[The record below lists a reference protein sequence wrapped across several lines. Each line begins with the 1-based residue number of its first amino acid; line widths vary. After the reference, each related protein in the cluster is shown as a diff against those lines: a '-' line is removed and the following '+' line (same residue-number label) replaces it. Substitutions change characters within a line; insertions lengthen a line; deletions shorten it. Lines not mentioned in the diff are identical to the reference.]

1 MTLEQFCAA
10 LASSTMVTVIDSDDN
25 ELIKFFSSGYLEI
38 DSALLGRKVEKLM
51 ISKKLADA
59 SCIVQVQTTSPP
71 SA

>member
-10 LASSTMVTVIDSDDN
+10 LASSTMITVIDSDEI

-38 DSALLGRKVEKLM
+38 DSALLERKVEKLM

-59 SCIVQVQTTSPP
+59 SCIVQVQTAIPP

>member
-10 LASSTMVTVIDSDDN
+10 LASSTMVTVVDSDGN

-38 DSALLGRKVEKLM
+38 DSALLERKVEKLM

-59 SCIVQVQTTSPP
+59 SCIAQVQTALPP